1 MYFHFLGGIFFKCLM
16 LRIDIPELV
25 HPTWQHF
32 LLKCWL
38 DFWFL
43 QKRLPTLFLI
53 ETSKTLDFR

>member
-1 MYFHFLGGIFFKCLM
+1 MMMLTM